1 VAPRRSRRGRASV
14 IAGAAG
20 AEDEAGASAN
30 GHLLYY
36 AMSPA
41 SDTALRYA
49 GDTQPVALHELADGG
64 GGGGGA
70 RRPTVL
76 LKTSGAFRTPQWLP
90 RPQRRASTPAPLA
103 ATTAETDGELVL
115 LRCSRAGGSRRRRHA
130 RPGRA
135 AHGARGAVTR
145 R

>member
-1 VAPRRSRRGRASV
+1 MRASV
-14 IAGAAG
+14 IAGAPG
-20 AEDEAGASAN
+20 AEDESGAFAG
-30 GHLLYY
+30 GHPLYY

-41 SDTALRYA
+41 GDTALRYA
-49 GDTQPVALHELADGG
+49 GDTQRVALHDLADGG

-90 RPQRRASTPAPLA
+90 RPQRRASTAPPLA
-103 ATTAETDGELVL
+103 APTAEADGEVVL
-115 LRCSRAGGSRRRRHA
+115 LRCSRAGGSWRRRHA
-130 RPGRA
+130 RPGKA

-145 R
+145 S